1 MKNFVKSMFVV
12 GALFVGANV
21 AGAAPAEQSMEI
33 GQVYVCQDGAC
44 VPFEVSHN
52 ACVSSGAPDSFC
64 EFTLEPVEGF
74 SAPSSNE

>member
-21 AGAAPAEQSMEI
+21 AGAAPAAQSMEI
-33 GQVYVCQDGAC
+33 GQVYVCQDGSC
-44 VPFEVSHN
+44 VPFEVSPN

-64 EFTLEPVEGF
+64 ELTLELVEGF
-74 SAPSSNE
+74 STPSSND